1 MVEKEEGMVEQ
12 SPTGS
17 PLEEALLDEF
27 PWLSRVEREKT
38 GLVEELVLVYLDG
51 SRASVPLLEGVPA
64 PEDPE
69 SPFGQAVLRAW
80 KRARAKEAS

>member
-1 MVEKEEGMVEQ
+1 MVEKTRMLSV
-12 SPTGS
+12 
-17 PLEEALLDEF
+17 LEEALLDEF

-51 SRASVPLLEGVPA
+51 SRVSVPLLGGIPA

-69 SPFGQAVLRAW
+69 SPFGRAVLRAW
-80 KRARAKEAS
+80 KRTWAKEAS

>member
-1 MVEKEEGMVEQ
+1 MVEETRVV
-12 SPTGS
+12 SA
-17 PLEEALLDEF
+17 LEEALMDEF

-51 SRASVPLLEGVPA
+51 SRVSVPLLGGIPA

-80 KRARAKEAS
+80 KRAWAKEAS

>member
-1 MVEKEEGMVEQ
+1 MVEETRVV
-12 SPTGS
+12 SA
-17 PLEEALLDEF
+17 LEEALLDEF

-38 GLVEELVLVYLDG
+38 GLVEELILVYLDG
-51 SRASVPLLEGVPA
+51 SRMSVPLLGGIPA

-80 KRARAKEAS
+80 RRARAKEEG

>member
-1 MVEKEEGMVEQ
+1 MVEETHVV
-12 SPTGS
+12 SV
-17 PLEEALLDEF
+17 LEEALLDEF

-51 SRASVPLLEGVPA
+51 SRMSVPLLGGIPA
-64 PEDPE
+64 PEDPQ

-80 KRARAKEAS
+80 RRARAKGAA

>member
-1 MVEKEEGMVEQ
+1 MLEETRAV
-12 SPTGS
+12 SA
-17 PLEEALLDEF
+17 LEEALMDEF

-51 SRASVPLLEGVPA
+51 SRVSVPLLGGIPA

-80 KRARAKEAS
+80 KRAQAKGTS

>member
-1 MVEKEEGMVEQ
+1 MAEETRLV
-12 SPTGS
+12 SA
-17 PLEEALLDEF
+17 LEEALLDEF

-51 SRASVPLLEGVPA
+51 SRVSVPLLGGIPA

-69 SPFGQAVLRAW
+69 SPFGQAVLQAW
-80 KRARAKEAS
+80 KRARAKGTS

>member
-1 MVEKEEGMVEQ
+1 VVEKTRAV
-12 SPTGS
+12 SA
-17 PLEEALLDEF
+17 LEEALLDEF

-51 SRASVPLLEGVPA
+51 SRMSVPLLGGIPA

-69 SPFGQAVLRAW
+69 SPFGRAVLRAW
-80 KRARAKEAS
+80 RRARTKGAG